1 MEGYDKALIG
11 NFWALPAFSERY
23 GIYVPSKNTYTVEAK
38 WQVAISQAATI
49 GSFCESSSWRQ
60 CSHL

>member
-23 GIYVPSKNTYTVEAK
+23 GIYVPAKNSYTVEAK

-49 GSFCESSSWRQ
+49 GSFCMLSV
-60 CSHL
+60 